1 MTNWYRD
8 CSPKERRAWYSDVAE
23 AYEQTRPT
31 YPPQL
36 IDRAVKLALSS
47 QDARILEIGCGPGTA
62 TKDFAKLGYS
72 MVAVEPSIRAC
83 ELARQN
89 CLPYPQVEII
99 NTTFEEWPLRSQK
112 FDAILAATS
121 FHWVSPEIVCEKIAA
136 ALKDNGF
143 LILLWN
149 TPPQPSY
156 ETHQQLLHKVYQDLA
171 PSLGKYENKEIH
183 LRNVKGISKNI
194 TESGTFQEINSEH
207 LVTDVTY
214 SIDDYLALSSTLSP
228 YIALEAQQRSD
239 LFTRLKMVLGESL
252 GSSIKLKFLSILQV
266 MQLQDLEI

>member
-8 CSPKERRAWYSDVAE
+8 CSPDERRAWYGNVAE
-23 AYEQTRPT
+23 AYNRTRPA

-36 IDRAVKLALSS
+36 INKAVELALTS
-47 QDARILEIGCGPGTA
+47 QNAKILEIGCGPGTA

-72 MVAVEPSIRAC
+72 IVALEPNFQASQ
-83 ELARQN
+83 LAQQN
-89 CLPYPQVEII
+89 CLAYPQVEII
-99 NTTFEEWPLRSQK
+99 NTTFEEWPLQPRK

-121 FHWVSPEIVCEKIAA
+121 FHWVSPEIVYEKTAT
-136 ALKDNGF
+136 ALKGNGF

-156 ETHQQLLHKVYQDLA
+156 EIHQQVLHKVYQDLA

-194 TESGTFQEINSEH
+194 IESGFFQEINSEH

-214 SIDDYLALSSTLSP
+214 SIDSYIALLSTLSP

-239 LFTRLKMVLGESL
+239 LFIRLKMVLGENL

-266 MQLQDLEI
+266 MQLQDL

>member
-8 CSPKERRAWYSDVAE
+8 CSPDERKAWYGNVAE
-23 AYEQTRPT
+23 AYNRTRPA
-31 YPPQL
+31 YPHQL
-36 IDRAVKLALSS
+36 INRAVELALNPKN
-47 QDARILEIGCGPGTA
+47 AKILEIGCGPGTA

-72 MVAVEPSIRAC
+72 IVALEPNFQASQ
-83 ELARQN
+83 LAQQN
-89 CLPYPQVEII
+89 CLAYPRVEII
-99 NTTFEEWPLRSQK
+99 NTTFEEWPLQPRK

-121 FHWVSPEIVCEKIAA
+121 FHWVSPEIVYEKTAT
-136 ALKDNGF
+136 ALKGNGF

-156 ETHQQLLHKVYQDLA
+156 EIHQQVLHKVYQDLA

-194 TESGTFQEINSEH
+194 IESGFFQEINSEH

-214 SIDDYLALSSTLSP
+214 SIDSYIALLSTLSP

-239 LFTRLKMVLGESL
+239 LFIRLKMVLGENL

-266 MQLQDLEI
+266 MQLQDL